1 MPSTA
6 VLERK
11 KQMVA
16 DLSERIKNSCAG
28 VVVDYKGINVED
40 DTKLRKELREAG
52 VEYTVVK
59 NTILGRAVEDAGL
72 AGLENVLEGTTAIAT
87 SADDYVA
94 SARILQ
100 KFADSHDNF
109 SLKSGYLDGEV
120 ISMEKLVALAKLPSR
135 EVLLATV
142 CSVFNAPIAAFARGV
157 QAIVDKGGVEAC
169 ESAANE
175 DTPAEEAEAPAEAPA
190 EETASEKVTAIV
202 EELKTLTVLEL
213 SELVSAVEEEFGVSA
228 AAAVAVAAPA
238 EGGAA
243 AADEKTEF
251 DVVLAE
257 VGANKIQVIKAVRE
271 ATGLGLKEA
280 KEIVDNAP
288 KAVKEAV
295 PTADAE
301 ALKAKLEEAGAK
313 VELK

>member
-6 VLERK
+6 ILEKK

-59 NTILGRAVEDAGL
+59 NSILGRAAQDAGL
-72 AGLENVLEGTTAIAT
+72 EGLDSVLEGTTAIAT

-100 KFADSHDNF
+100 KYADSHDNF
-109 SLKSGYLDGEV
+109 SLKSGYLDGEI
-120 ISMEKLVALAKLPSR
+120 ISMEKLIALAKLPSR

-142 CSVFNAPIAAFARGV
+142 CNVFNAPIAAFARAV

-169 ESAANE
+169 E
-175 DTPAEEAEAPAEAPA
+175 PAEKAEEEAPA
-190 EETASEKVTAIV
+190 EETAAAETPAA
-202 EELKTLTVLEL
+202 EE
-213 SELVSAVEEEFGVSA
+213 APA
-228 AAAVAVAAPA
+228 AEAPADAPA
-238 EGGAA
+238 E
-243 AADEKTEF
+243 ET
-251 DVVLAE
+251 AE
-257 VGANKIQVIKAVRE
+257 
-271 ATGLGLKEA
+271 
-280 KEIVDNAP
+280 
-288 KAVKEAV
+288 
-295 PTADAE
+295 
-301 ALKAKLEEAGAK
+301 
-313 VELK
+313 